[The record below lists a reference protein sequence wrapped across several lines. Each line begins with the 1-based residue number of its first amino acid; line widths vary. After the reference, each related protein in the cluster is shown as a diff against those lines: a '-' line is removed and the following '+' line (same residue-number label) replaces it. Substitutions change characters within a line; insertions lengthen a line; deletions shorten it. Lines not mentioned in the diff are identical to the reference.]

1 VAKNIR
7 RKHFRQRKAR
17 YFGKFVGNARGF
29 GFVVRE
35 YGVDI
40 FIPPQFTFGALH
52 GDEVAC
58 EIITSYNNDIREV
71 ESDEGKEVG
80 KIVEITKRTPMVGVF
95 RSKGKGGVVRPLE
108 RKIPHAFVVPPKTV
122 SRFGLVDGH
131 RVIFSVKQYSFYDFD
146 EMDIPCFITEV
157 IGHVNDPGVDV
168 LSLLYQA
175 DVPYEFELETME
187 EAIALPVEVHEKDT
201 KRRLDL
207 RNEVTFTIDGDD
219 TKDIDDA
226 ISFHVNDQGNYI
238 LGVHIADVTH
248 YVLEDSEL
256 DKSALERGTSI
267 YLADRVIPMLPHKL
281 SSGICSLFPNVD
293 RLTLSCIMTIDTKG
307 HVISYKIT
315 PSVIRSKR
323 KWTYKEVQ
331 IMLDGGGNDFYWAE
345 VFLKM
350 DSLRDILWKKRME
363 RGALDFNIPESKIR
377 VDDLGMPLS
386 IESYPRT
393 KSTGIIEEFMILC
406 NETIAEHFMKE
417 QVPFVYRTHEFPTA
431 EKLFALNAITQPLGF
446 SAPQNINSPMAL
458 QRLLEKTID
467 TPSSYAVAMAVLH
480 SLPQAK
486 YTPNNPYHFGLA
498 SENYCHFTSP
508 IRRYADLQIHRII
521 KAVHYGND
529 INHFKEYISAVC
541 VHCSRAERIAETLER
556 DVAQLKK
563 VQYMAAYKG
572 ENFAGIV
579 SGVTSWGVY
588 VLLENTVDGL
598 IPTASL
604 QGYIYDKES
613 GYYIMTHGKKQKK
626 ILRNGTPVKVKLIHA
641 DEEERRITFSLL

>member
-1 VAKNIR
+1 
-7 RKHFRQRKAR
+7 
-17 YFGKFVGNARGF
+17 
-29 GFVVRE
+29 
-35 YGVDI
+35 
-40 FIPPQFTFGALH
+40 
-52 GDEVAC
+52 
-58 EIITSYNNDIREV
+58 
-71 ESDEGKEVG
+71 
-80 KIVEITKRTPMVGVF
+80 
-95 RSKGKGGVVRPLE
+95 
-108 RKIPHAFVVPPKTV
+108 
-122 SRFGLVDGH
+122 
-131 RVIFSVKQYSFYDFD
+131 
-146 EMDIPCFITEV
+146 
-157 IGHVNDPGVDV
+157 
-168 LSLLYQA
+168 
-175 DVPYEFELETME
+175 ME
-187 EAIALPVEVHEKDT
+187 EAIALPVEVHEKDM

-207 RNEVTFTIDGDD
+207 RDEVIFTIDGDD

-226 ISFHVNDQGNYI
+226 ISFRVNAQGNYI

-248 YVLEDSEL
+248 YVVEGSEL

-293 RLTLSCIMTIDTKG
+293 RLTLSCIMTIDQKG
-307 HVISYKIT
+307 NVISYKIA

-331 IMLDGGGNDFYWAE
+331 VMLDGGGNDFYWAE
-345 VFLKM
+345 IFLKM

-393 KSTGIIEEFMILC
+393 KSTGIIEEFMVLC

-417 QVPFVYRTHEFPTA
+417 QVPFVYRTHEAPTP
-431 EKLFALNAITQPLGF
+431 EKLLTLNTITQPLGF
-446 SAPQNINSPMAL
+446 SAPQNIDNPIAL
-458 QRLLEKTID
+458 QRLLEKTMD
-467 TPSSYAVAMAVLH
+467 TPSAYAVAIAVLH

-521 KAVHYGND
+521 KAVHYGDN
-529 INHFKEYISAVC
+529 INHFKEFISAVC
-541 VHCSRAERIAETLER
+541 VQCSRAERVAETLER

-572 ENFAGIV
+572 ENFVGIV

-598 IPTASL
+598 IPTANL
-604 QGYIYDKES
+604 QGYIYNKEAGCYTLS
-613 GYYIMTHGKKQKK
+613 GKKQK
-626 ILRNGTPVKVKLIHA
+626 ITLRNGTPVKVKLIHA